1 MATKTY
7 LGNANLKAIGVDL
20 EFTED
25 QIQEFRNNNKKKN

>member
-25 QIQEFRNNNKKKN
+25 QIQEYLKCAKDPI